1 LRVKPLFNIL
11 ESMLLPIGPTVC
23 VAAILSFPSLLAAAG
38 LTTMDLFQSGTGG
51 YALYR
56 IPGLIVTSK
65 GTLLAYSEARKTERG
80 DWGTIDIV
88 LRRSTDGGATWSAP
102 KVIAQVEGEHRK
114 NSVAMAQNLAKS
126 ADVTYNN
133 PVAIPDRNGAVH
145 FVFCLE
151 YMRAFYMR
159 SDDDGQTFSK
169 PRELT
174 ATFDG
179 FRPEY
184 DWRVIATGP
193 GHGIQLRNGRLLI
206 PVWMSTGTGGHAH
219 RPSVTSTIYSDD
231 HGKTWQRGEIAVPN
245 TEEWIHPNETAAEE
259 LADGQVLLNV
269 RSESK
274 ANRRLLVKSPDGA
287 TKWSEPRFNNQLLEP
302 VCFGSMARLSLG
314 PTTRL
319 LFSNPDTLERTGAP
333 AEPGKNRDRKNLTVQ
348 LSYDEGGTWPVKKV
362 IEPGWSGYSDLA
374 VNKDG
379 TIYCFFERG
388 SGTRALILACFDL
401 EWLTG
406 GKDAL
411 K

>member
-1 LRVKPLFNIL
+1 
-11 ESMLLPIGPTVC
+11 MLQTLQRAWMI
-23 VAAILSFPSLLAAAG
+23 ALLATPSILPAAAM
-38 LTTMDLFQSGTGG
+38 TTIDLFRSGTGG

-65 GTLLAYSEARKTERG
+65 GTLLAYSEARKSERG
-80 DWGTIDIV
+80 DWVPIDIM
-88 LRRSTDGGATWSAP
+88 LRRSTDGGSTWSEP
-102 KVIAQVEGEHRK
+102 KSIARVAGEHRK
-114 NSVAMAQNLAKS
+114 NPVALAQNLANPT
-126 ADVTYNN
+126 DVTYNN
-133 PVAIPDRNGAVH
+133 PVAIPDRNGSVH
-145 FVFCLE
+145 VIFCLE

-159 SDDDGQTFSK
+159 SNDDGKTFSG
-169 PRELT
+169 PVEIT
-174 ATFDG
+174 TTFDR

-206 PVWMSTGTGGHAH
+206 PIWMSTGTGGHAH

-231 HGKTWQRGEIAVPN
+231 HGKSWQRGEIAVPN
-245 TEEWIHPNETAAEE
+245 TEQWVHPNETAAEQ

-274 ANRRLLVKSPDGA
+274 ENRRLLVTSPDGA
-287 TKWSEPRFNNQLLEP
+287 TKWSRPRFNDQLLEP
-302 VCFGSMARLSLG
+302 VCFGSMARLSLR
-314 PTTRL
+314 PKTRL
-319 LFSNPDTLERTGAP
+319 LFSNPDTLERTGSP

-362 IEPGWSGYSDLA
+362 IEAGWSGYSDLA
-374 VNKDG
+374 VSKDG

-388 SGTRALILACFDL
+388 SGTRALTLARFDL
-401 EWLTG
+401 DWLTD